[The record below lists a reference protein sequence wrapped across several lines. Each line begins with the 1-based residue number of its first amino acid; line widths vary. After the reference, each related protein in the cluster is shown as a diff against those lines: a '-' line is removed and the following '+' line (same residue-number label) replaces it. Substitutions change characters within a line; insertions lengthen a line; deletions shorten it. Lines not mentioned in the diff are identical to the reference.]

1 VIDVHSLWVAREKLY
16 VVSTGTDE
24 VIELHMRGA
33 EVTSER
39 VFWRPIS
46 EGPRADVHHL
56 NAIYSW
62 RGDMLVS
69 GIGQNPGEDWGLA
82 RDGFVFNI
90 TRGEKLASGLHHPH
104 SLMAID
110 DTIAYCESKKMVV
123 RITGR
128 AYIQHLPGYT
138 RGLCRIG
145 QKLFVGTSLE
155 RRVSKSTGKRKITWV
170 PGGRCTVS
178 RLSVN
183 SFEVEDTIDLT
194 TYGDE
199 IYDML
204 PIEGTE
210 KWPVGSNMRFESA
223 EVTWQNLIS
232 LTTQEV
238 AATIPPESAFI
249 LVDDQGLGE
258 EVSAGRPVIPFLER
272 DGQYWG
278 HPPND
283 LTAISELER
292 LRRGG
297 ARFMVVVWPA
307 FWWLDYY
314 AGFYRHLRSQFR
326 CVLQNERLVM
336 FDLRP

>member
-1 VIDVHSLWVAREKLY
+1 VVH
-16 VVSTGTDE
+16 
-24 VIELHMRGA
+24 
-33 EVTSER
+33 
-39 VFWRPIS
+39 
-46 EGPRADVHHL
+46 
-56 NAIYSW
+56 
-62 RGDMLVS
+62 
-69 GIGQNPGEDWGLA
+69 
-82 RDGFVFNI
+82 
-90 TRGEKLASGLHHPH
+90 
-104 SLMAID
+104 
-110 DTIAYCESKKMVV
+110 
-123 RITGR
+123 ITGR

-199 IYDML
+199 IYDLL
-204 PIEGTE
+204 PIEGTDR
-210 KWPVGSNMRFESA
+210 WPVVSNVRFGSA
-223 EVTWQNLIS
+223 KVTQQELMN
-232 LTTQEV
+232 LTTQDI
-238 AATIPPESAFI
+238 AATIPPGEAFI
-249 LVDDQGLGE
+249 LVDDHVLGG

-278 HPPND
+278 RPPDD

-292 LRRGG
+292 LRRSG
-297 ARFMVVVWPA
+297 ANFIIFAWPA
-307 FWWLDYY
+307 FWWLDHYSELHH
-314 AGFYRHLRSQFR
+314 HLQSQFR
-326 CVLQNERLVM
+326 CVLENELLVV